1 MSGWCKAV
9 VLLPCNALITLP
21 ALVLWLTGWRLTRN
35 DPALLAV
42 GGALLVAGLALA
54 AWTMWLFDRVGK
66 GTAAPWQPPR
76 QLVIRGPYRH
86 VRNPMI
92 VSVLLMAL
100 AEALLLN
107 AWSLAAYAAVF
118 WAVNTVYFPLV
129 EEKKLLQRFGDDYA
143 RYRRH
148 VPRWLPRLTPWAPP
162 PGDEIAK
169 S

>member
-35 DPALLAV
+35 EPIWLAA
-42 GGALLVAGLALA
+42 GGALLMVGLALA
-54 AWTMWLFDRVGK
+54 AWTMWLFDRVGE
-66 GTAAPWQPPR
+66 GTAAPWRPPR
-76 QLVIRGPYRH
+76 KLVVRGPYRH

-107 AWSLAAYAAVF
+107 AWSLAAYAAAF
-118 WAVNTVYFPLV
+118 WAVNAVYFPLI
-129 EEKKLLQRFGDDYA
+129 EEKTLRRRFGDDYA
-143 RYRRH
+143 RYQRH
-148 VPRWLPRLTPWAPP
+148 VPRWLPRWTPWTPP
-162 PGDEIAK
+162 DDEIAK